1 MTATGSFEV
10 WQFPPR
16 AGGADLKV
24 GNDALHKSVEGSLN
38 PLSYSIAGKDGGLS
52 VCFGD
57 RFAGSSAAERAGLEK
72 DAGGACTGEFGACE
86 EKTGAHTLKGTSK
99 SAQKQGQK
107 HACVCVCKYA
117 STMYAAFPVG
127 LPVHFVFVR
136 KDKRRLRREFF
147 VSGSGGLVGKMSCV
161 YRLIISCCRSKTDE

>member
-24 GNDALHKSVEGSLN
+24 GNHALHKSVEGSLN

-107 HACVCVCKYA
+107 HACVCVCVN
-117 STMYAAFPVG
+117 MLLLCMLPFPVD

-147 VSGSGGLVGKMSCV
+147 VSGSGGL
-161 YRLIISCCRSKTDE
+161 CRENVLCLPTNH

>member
-107 HACVCVCKYA
+107 HACVCVCVNMLLLCMLPFPLTFPFISFLCGRIKGDCEENSSFRA
-117 STMYAAFPVG
+117 AVVLSGKCPVST
-127 LPVHFVFVR
+127 
-136 KDKRRLRREFF
+136 D
-147 VSGSGGLVGKMSCV
+147 
-161 YRLIISCCRSKTDE
+161 